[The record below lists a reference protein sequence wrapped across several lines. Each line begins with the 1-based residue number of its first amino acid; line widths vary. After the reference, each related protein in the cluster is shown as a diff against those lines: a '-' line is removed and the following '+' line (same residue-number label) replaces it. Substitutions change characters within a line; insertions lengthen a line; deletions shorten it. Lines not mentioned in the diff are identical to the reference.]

1 MVMKNLFAALPLL
14 AASLAVSPA
23 QAGGT
28 CTAIT
33 SYGPVY
39 VGCSNQGSQY
49 TFSQPVHGY
58 TGFEASQPNPNNPG
72 CYDINENG
80 ISAFCTYRR

>member
-1 MVMKNLFAALPLL
+1 MNRLLPALSLV
-14 AASLAVSPA
+14 AASLAVTPA

-39 VGCSNQGSQY
+39 VGCSNQGTQY
-49 TFSQPVHGY
+49 TFAQPVHGY
-58 TGFEASQPNPNNPG
+58 TGFQANQPNPHNPG
-72 CYDINENG
+72 CYDIGENG
-80 ISAFCTYRR
+80 ITAFCTYRR

>member
-1 MVMKNLFAALPLL
+1 MQTHLSALLVFLSTLVM
-14 AASLAVSPA
+14 SPA
-23 QAGGT
+23 QAGET

-39 VGCSNQGSQY
+39 IGCSKLGKQY

-58 TGFEASQPNPNNPG
+58 SGFEANQPSPHNPR
-72 CYDINENG
+72 CYDIGENG
-80 ISAFCTYRR
+80 ITAFCTYRR

>member
-1 MVMKNLFAALPLL
+1 MKTLISALPVL
-14 AASLAVSPA
+14 VSTLVMSPT

-39 VGCSNQGSQY
+39 VGCSKQGNQY

-58 TGFEASQPNPNNPG
+58 TGFEANQPSPHNPR
-72 CYDINENG
+72 CYDIGENG
-80 ISAFCTYRR
+80 ITAFCAYRR